1 MNKICIDIN
10 YKFIIDTT
18 SSSHHNSLGIL
29 GIGGAG
35 AGAGDGG
42 GGWGEGWCDV
52 CKIYFPF
59 IFLYLLNDQD
69 VHLLI
74 KTLRKIP

>member
-10 YKFIIDTT
+10 YKFITDTT

-29 GIGGAG
+29 GIGR

-42 GGWGEGWCDV
+42 GGWGEE
-52 CKIYFPF
+52 
-59 IFLYLLNDQD
+59 
-69 VHLLI
+69 
-74 KTLRKIP
+74 

>member
-42 GGWGEGWCDV
+42 GGWGEG
-52 CKIYFPF
+52 
-59 IFLYLLNDQD
+59 
-69 VHLLI
+69 
-74 KTLRKIP
+74 